1 MKIYYLPNEIRALV
15 FDMDLTLYSNQ
26 EYGQY
31 QIDSLVERLAK
42 LKSLSFKEMNS
53 EIENVRQ
60 EWALAH
66 GGKKQSLSN
75 ILTGFGIS
83 MEENVRWRNEIYEP
97 EKFLSE
103 DPRLKQTLKELS
115 SFYIL
120 GVVTNNPVLI
130 AGKTLS
136 ALGVGECFSV
146 IAGLDTCMIA
156 KPHEMPFRKF
166 SELSHC
172 PPGTCVSI
180 GDRFD
185 VDLDIPLKM
194 GMGGILVDGVE
205 DVYELAGVLISGSRD
220 ETTKKKD

>member
-31 QIDSLVERLAK
+31 QGDCLVERLGK
-42 LKSLSFKEMNS
+42 QKGLSFEEMYS
-53 EIENVRQ
+53 EIKKARQ

-66 GGKKQSLSN
+66 DGEKQSFSD
-75 ILTGFGIS
+75 ILMGFGVS
-83 MEENVRWRNEIYEP
+83 MEENVQWREELYKP
-97 EKFLSE
+97 EKYLHE
-103 DPRLKQTLKELS
+103 DPRLRQTLKELS
-115 SFYIL
+115 KFYIM
-120 GVVTNNPVLI
+120 GVVTNNTARV
-130 AGKTLS
+130 ARKTLS
-136 ALGVGECFSV
+136 ILGVEEFFPV
-146 IAGLDTCMIA
+146 IVALDTCMIA

-166 SELSHC
+166 SELSLC

-185 VDLDIPLKM
+185 VDLGIPLKM

-205 DVYELAGVLISGSRD
+205 DVYELAGILMPAQ
-220 ETTKKKD
+220 